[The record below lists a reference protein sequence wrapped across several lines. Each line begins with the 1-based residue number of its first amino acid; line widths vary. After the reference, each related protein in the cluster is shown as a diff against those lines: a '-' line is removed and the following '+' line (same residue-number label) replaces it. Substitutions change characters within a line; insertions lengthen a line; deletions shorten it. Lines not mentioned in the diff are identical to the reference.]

1 MPQLNPEFFIS
12 QLFWLILTFSFLLF
26 FLWKISLPRISS
38 VLEKRDN
45 KINNDVNTA
54 KKMQAEAEEIQ
65 KQIEDQLKK
74 AKDETS
80 DQIKGAIQNIQA
92 KSLEELSNL
101 DKILNKKIED
111 SGLAIEKNKN
121 NSLEQINS
129 QIFEVTKLTLN
140 KISTLN
146 IDDKEIKNSIEKKR
160 LRVFLG

>member
-1 MPQLNPEFFIS
+1 MPQLNPEFFLS

-146 IDDKEIKNSIEKKR
+146 IDDKEIKNSIEKMKSK
-160 LRVFLG
+160 VAN

>member
-80 DQIKGAIQNIQA
+80 DQIKGAI
-92 KSLEELSNL
+92 
-101 DKILNKKIED
+101 
-111 SGLAIEKNKN
+111 
-121 NSLEQINS
+121 
-129 QIFEVTKLTLN
+129 
-140 KISTLN
+140 
-146 IDDKEIKNSIEKKR
+146 
-160 LRVFLG
+160 

>member
-92 KSLEELSNL
+92 KSLEELNNL

-129 QIFEVTKLTLN
+129 QIFEITKLTLN

-146 IDDKEIKNSIEKKR
+146 IDDSEIKNSIEKMKSK
-160 LRVFLG
+160 VAN

>member
-146 IDDKEIKNSIEKKR
+146 IDDKEIKNSIEKMKSK
-160 LRVFLG
+160 VAN

>member
-129 QIFEVTKLTLN
+129 QIFEITKLTLN

-146 IDDKEIKNSIEKKR
+146 IDDSEIKNSIEKMKSK
-160 LRVFLG
+160 VAN